1 MVSEFGFVV
10 STVTAT
16 VTEIVIVAVVV
27 APALVPASLQSFV
40 YMPPAFVSSRL
51 AVRR

>member
-10 STVTAT
+10 STVI
-16 VTEIVIVAVVV
+16 VTETVIVAVVV

-40 YMPPAFVSSRL
+40 YKPPAFVSSRL
-51 AVRR
+51 RVRR

>member
-1 MVSEFGFVV
+1 MVLEFGFVV
-10 STVTAT
+10 SIAI
-16 VTEIVIVAVVV
+16 VTEIVIVADVV